1 MDTYIISLNNPTSLI
16 DEISNY
22 GLNPILVK
30 GVNGKELSTNQIN
43 ENTSYLYPY
52 IGPRSA
58 IGIAMSHINVWK
70 MFLESNKENCLIVED
85 DALFVNDFTNKLKIG
100 LDNTPSD
107 YDILYLGCFGCQSK
121 YNYHTIMNAQFN
133 YKRINDYVSVP
144 GIALA
149 THGYIV
155 SRNGAKKL
163 VKYLDKNIYNHID
176 ACMQDIHK
184 SKLIKE
190 YVLND
195 RIIYQSST
203 DSLVS
208 ANTSNTNPYIVSK
221 LLSNIYLDEKLRAN
235 YDLTMSQ
242 IQIGSFIGTPA
253 TLIFLII
260 GILCSIYKVNIYN
273 ITSIYI
279 VLNIPDILYTKNELP
294 IIIHYF
300 MLILPSLI
308 IKYYQKEY

>member
-1 MDTYIISLNNPTSLI
+1 MDTYIISLNNPIKLINQVYSL
-16 DEISNY
+16 
-22 GLNPILVK
+22 GLNPILVN

-52 IGPRSA
+52 IGPKSA
-58 IGIAMSHINVWK
+58 IGIGMSHINVWK
-70 MFLESNKENCLIVED
+70 MFLKSGKENCLIVED
-85 DALFVNDFTNKLKIG
+85 DALFVNNFLTKLKKG
-100 LDNTPSD
+100 LYNTPSD

-121 YNYHTIMNAQFN
+121 YNYHTIMHAQFN
-133 YKRINDYVSVP
+133 YKKINDYVSVP
-144 GIALA
+144 GIAFA

-155 SRNGAKKL
+155 SRKGAKKL
-163 VKYLDKNIYNHID
+163 VKYLDKYIYMHID
-176 ACMQDIHK
+176 YCIQDLHK

-203 DSLVS
+203 DSHIS
-208 ANTSNTNPYIVSK
+208 TNTSNNHPYILTK

-235 YDLTMSQ
+235 YDLCMSQ

-253 TLIFLII
+253 TLLFLII
-260 GILCSIYKVNIYN
+260 GIFCSIYKVNIYN
-273 ITSIYI
+273 ITAVYMVI
-279 VLNIPDILYTKNELP
+279 NIPDILYTNNELA
-294 IIIHYF
+294 IIVHYF

-308 IKYYQKEY
+308 MKYHQKE

>member
-1 MDTYIISLNNPTSLI
+1 MDVYIISLNKSENLVN
-16 DEISNY
+16 EISNF

-70 MFLESNKENCLIVED
+70 TFLESKKENCIIVED
-85 DALFVNDFTNKLKIG
+85 DALFVNNFTNKLKRG

-107 YDILYLGCFGCQSK
+107 YDILYLGCFGCQSR
-121 YNYHTIMNAQFN
+121 YNYHTIMHAQFD

-144 GIALA
+144 GIAFA

-155 SRNGAKKL
+155 SRKGAKKL
-163 VKYLDKNIYNHID
+163 VKYLDKNIYMHID
-176 ACMQDIHK
+176 GCMQDLHK

-208 ANTSNTNPYIVSK
+208 TNTTNNHPYIVTK

-235 YDLTMSQ
+235 YDLSMSQ
-242 IQIGSFIGTPA
+242 IQIGSFVGTPA

-260 GILCSIYKVNIYN
+260 GIFCSIYKVNIYN
-273 ITSIYI
+273 ITAIYL
-279 VLNIPDILYTKNELP
+279 VLNIPDVLYTKNELA
-294 IIIHYF
+294 IIVHYF
-300 MLILPSLI
+300 MLILPSI
-308 IKYYQKEY
+308 IMKYHQKE